1 MPTGISKNLKTFRI
15 FENFKGFQSNPFPL
29 YKLGNLL
36 NENWLEEDVLN
47 GLCELRYLRQHT
59 LMHQPDSMSP
69 PDFLYLPTNFFT
81 AAQSLFYSTPRKYN
95 TELLDIRK
103 RVGDTVVNSIA
114 FTTCTDN
121 HYAAYLYR
129 RNQSYFEHG
138 DSLRRPPFHEAPEI
152 LQWVFAGLGHNI
164 PSKIVSGPIA
174 LQGSGNGGDG
184 SCAIA
189 ALNFVESR
197 LDASVPKWSGSA
209 SEVYRNMC
217 LRDLIVYHSV
227 SSGLQ
232 DIVGPKCMIRCISQ
246 TEIIDSPYAYTDFNV
261 FSPTVCP
268 QFIF

>member
-47 GLCELRYLRQHT
+47 GLCELRYLHQHILT
-59 LMHQPDSMSP
+59 HQQDSKPP
-69 PDFLYLPTNFFT
+69 PDFLYLPMNFFT
-81 AAQSLFYSTPRKYN
+81 AAQSLFYSTPRQYN
-95 TELLDIRK
+95 TELLDLRK
-103 RVGDTVVNSIA
+103 RVGDTVVNRIA
-114 FTTCTDN
+114 FTACTDN

-129 RNQSYFEHG
+129 RDQPYFEHS
-138 DSLRRPPFHEAPEI
+138 DSLHRPPFREAPEI

-164 PSKIVSGPIA
+164 PSQIVSGAIA

-184 SCAIA
+184 SCAIP

-197 LDASVPKWSGSA
+197 LDASIPKWSGSA
-209 SEVYRNMC
+209 SEVYRNTC

-232 DIVGPKCMIRCISQ
+232 DMV
-246 TEIIDSPYAYTDFNV
+246 A
-261 FSPTVCP
+261 
-268 QFIF
+268 